1 MTSSATNPNGESF
14 RESLKKPFDVITYR
28 GTWSMFREIYRLFDQ
43 ATFCFDAKAYDAVCI
58 MCRATIEAACY
69 VFLTRKRE
77 VGLLISPPRTL
88 DGRVRKVP
96 FPELERGMKKVLSE
110 RQMSALA
117 RIKDLGDFIAHL
129 VEKSDRQVWA
139 SLNSNPTVNPHEAI
153 TEIGEKEAVESLQ
166 DVISIFPT
174 IAYEA
179 AKTMKLSGAST
190 VAKLSNEEFEK
201 LQRESD
207 PKNW

>member
-1 MTSSATNPNGESF
+1 MLSPSTICTPTNSSRLKNSPLPLSFDAMTSRTTNPNGESF
-14 RESLKKPFDVITYR
+14 RKSLKKPFDVITYR

-96 FPELERGMKKVLSE
+96 FP
-110 RQMSALA
+110 
-117 RIKDLGDFIAHL
+117 
-129 VEKSDRQVWA
+129 
-139 SLNSNPTVNPHEAI
+139 
-153 TEIGEKEAVESLQ
+153 
-166 DVISIFPT
+166 
-174 IAYEA
+174 
-179 AKTMKLSGAST
+179 
-190 VAKLSNEEFEK
+190 
-201 LQRESD
+201 
-207 PKNW
+207 

>member
-1 MTSSATNPNGESF
+1 
-14 RESLKKPFDVITYR
+14 
-28 GTWSMFREIYRLFDQ
+28 MFKEVYRLYGQ
-43 ATFCFDAKAYDAVCI
+43 ATLCFDTKAYDAVCI
-58 MCRATIEAACY
+58 MCRATLEAACY

-77 VGLLISPPRTL
+77 FGLLISPPRTL
-88 DGRVRKVP
+88 DGRVRKIQ
-96 FPELERGMKKVLSE
+96 FEELQRGMKKVLSAG
-110 RQMSALA
+110 QMTALA
-117 RIKDLGDFIAHL
+117 RIKHRGDFIAHI

-139 SLNSNPTVNPHEAI
+139 SLNSNPSVNPYEAV
-153 TEIGEKEAVESLQ
+153 TEIGEKEALESLQ

-179 AKTMKLSGAST
+179 AKDMKLVRASMIE
-190 VAKLSNEEFEK
+190 KLSNEEFEN